1 MQNIGGGHSS
11 SSVSGH
17 GVPGENVD
25 FITMD
30 DFVQDMADD
39 GGDDDGD
46 LGEAALEDPED
57 AEFFEELIN

>member
-1 MQNIGGGHSS
+1 MNADHGGGASS
-11 SSVSGH
+11 SSFGH
-17 GVPGENVD
+17 AVAGEND

-30 DFVQDMADD
+30 DFVQDMANS